1 MLTSLAFL
9 FLVATK
15 TSRGKKVVM
24 ARDYLSE
31 EQIGEFQDAFCHF
44 DTDHDGII
52 DSRELGPVLRQIG
65 LNPTDAE
72 LQVRTSVLP
81 LNSYFK

>member
-1 MLTSLAFL
+1 
-9 FLVATK
+9 
-15 TSRGKKVVM
+15 M